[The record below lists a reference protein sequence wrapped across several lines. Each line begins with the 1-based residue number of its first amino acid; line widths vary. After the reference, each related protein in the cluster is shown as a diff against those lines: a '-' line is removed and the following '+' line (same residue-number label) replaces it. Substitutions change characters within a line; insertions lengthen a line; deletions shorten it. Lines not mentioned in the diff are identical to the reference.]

1 MRIKDLKKYA
11 RLKTGDI
18 FEAEKEMANLF
29 EGYEPNR
36 TELHTVRFML
46 EVGRWFYQS
55 IPVVATADTIE
66 ELKK

>member
-11 RLKTGDI
+11 RLKTGEI
-18 FEAEKEMANLF
+18 FETEKEMANLR
-29 EGYEPNR
+29 EGYELNR
-36 TELHTVRFML
+36 TELYTVSFMP
-46 EVGRWFYQS
+46 EIGWFYQS